1 MLDDLRN
8 DAEEIDYDEL
18 GSQESLDISDEP
30 DDHRFLGL
38 SPVQR
43 LVIALMVLVII
54 VLLGILWLLVN
65 GKIVPPFM

>member
-1 MLDDLRN
+1 MLDDLRK
-8 DAEEIDYDEL
+8 DADELDYDEL
-18 GSQESLDISDEP
+18 GSQELLDDNDEP
-30 DDHRFLGL
+30 EDHRFLGL

-65 GKIVPPFM
+65 GKIMPPFM

>member
-1 MLDDLRN
+1 MLDDLRK
-8 DAEEIDYDEL
+8 DADEVEYDEL
-18 GSQESLDISDEP
+18 GSQDILEVGDEP

-38 SPVQR
+38 NPVQR